1 MLFLKYIEEKMCFL
15 LLVEDVEKG
24 VGNRKL
30 REGEAG
36 CNFNLNYLRERLLPY
51 SFMEYHKWNEFHEIP
66 SWNTMGHCF
75 IQVLSFVIHVSMII
89 SVGLSQSNQIFCLMH
104 FSKKSVC
111 KQFPGVFWTSHAFWM
126 IIPMV
131 ISFSA

>member
-1 MLFLKYIEEKMCFL
+1 M

-36 CNFNLNYLRERLLPY
+36 CNFNLNYLRERLLLY
-51 SFMEYHKWNEFHEIP
+51 SFMEYHERNEFHEIP

-75 IQVLSFVIHVSMII
+75 IQVFSFVVHVSMII
-89 SVGLSQSNQIFCLMH
+89 SVGLIQRNQIFCLMH
-104 FSKKSVC
+104 FSKNLYVNSFLVYFESVMP
-111 KQFPGVFWTSHAFWM
+111 FG
-126 IIPMV
+126 
-131 ISFSA
+131 